1 MSIFRQIILVVI
13 LAAAI
18 GGYVYYDRYLAAPS
32 PEATA
37 GARPGRAAPVDVVAA
52 RTAPMETRVEAV
64 GTTRAARSV
73 RIVPLASG
81 RVVELQIEPGREVA
95 KGDVLVRLDDDIQ
108 RADLAE
114 AQANLVE
121 KKQAVD
127 RATALRSSNT
137 VSAATLEQVRAAAT
151 SASAAV
157 DRAERRLADRTV
169 RAPFDGVAGLTSIDV
184 GARVTES
191 DVITTLDDL
200 SQVEIEFSAPET
212 LFAAIKPGMP
222 VEARGAAF
230 GDRVFRGSVSSVDTR
245 IDPASRA
252 FRVRAL
258 LPNRERTLPAGM
270 FMYLAIILS
279 EREAVVVPDEAL
291 IAEGTE
297 TFVYVVRD
305 GKAFRRVIVTGQ
317 RSGTDVEIVSGLE
330 TGETV
335 VLRGH
340 QSLREGMAV
349 KIVSERKAGD
359 APTSMKTGETPERA
373 G

>member
-1 MSIFRQIILVVI
+1 M

-18 GGYVYYDRYLAAPS
+18 GGYVYYDRYFSAPASQTAAGRQ
-32 PEATA
+32 E
-37 GARPGRAAPVDVVAA
+37 RAAPVDVVTAE
-52 RTAPMETRVEAV
+52 TAPMATQVEAV

-81 RVVELQIEPGREVA
+81 RVVELRIEPGREVTRD
-95 KGDVLVRLDDDIQ
+95 DVLVRLDDDIQ

-114 AQANLVE
+114 AEANLVE
-121 KKQAVD
+121 KKQAVE
-127 RATALRSSNT
+127 RATALRPSNT

-151 SASAAV
+151 SATAAV
-157 DRAERRLADRTV
+157 DRAKRRLADRTV

-200 SQVEIEFSAPET
+200 SEVEIEFAAPET
-212 LFAAIKPGMP
+212 LYAAIKPGMA

-230 GDRVFRGSVSSVDTR
+230 GDRVFVGKISSVDTR
-245 IDPASRA
+245 IDSASRA
-252 FRVRAL
+252 FKVRAL

-270 FMYLAIILS
+270 FMYLAVTLS
-279 EREAVVVPDEAL
+279 ERQAVIVPDEAI
-291 IAEGTE
+291 IAEGAE

-305 GKAFRRVIVTGQ
+305 GKAFRRVVVTGQ

-330 TGETV
+330 PGETV

-349 KIVSERKAGD
+349 RILSQRKSGEP
-359 APTSMKTGETPERA
+359 PTSMTTGERPERA